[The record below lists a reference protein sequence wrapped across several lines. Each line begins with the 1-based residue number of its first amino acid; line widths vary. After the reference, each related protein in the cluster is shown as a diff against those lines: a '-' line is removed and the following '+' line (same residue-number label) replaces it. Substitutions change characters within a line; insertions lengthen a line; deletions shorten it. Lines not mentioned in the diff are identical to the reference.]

1 MDNFW
6 ISSLVPLNSPPDI
19 SDASSKMSE
28 LSDMPPDLVEV
39 NLSRIDPSF
48 YVFDL
53 LGLPPEMVERVFMH
67 YVQEVGIVEAWK
79 IRDICRKYP
88 M

>member
-1 MDNFW
+1 
-6 ISSLVPLNSPPDI
+6 
-19 SDASSKMSE
+19 MSE
-28 LSDMPPDLVEV
+28 LSDMPPDLVVV

-53 LGLPPEMVERVFMH
+53 LGLLSEIVECVFMH

-79 IRDICRKYP
+79 IRDICGKYS
-88 M
+88 MYCHLFLFL